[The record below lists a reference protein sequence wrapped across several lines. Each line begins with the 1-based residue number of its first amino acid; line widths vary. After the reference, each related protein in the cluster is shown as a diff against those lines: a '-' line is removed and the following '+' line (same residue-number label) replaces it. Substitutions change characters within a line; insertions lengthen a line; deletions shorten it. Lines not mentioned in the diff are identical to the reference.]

1 MIHKYVDLDKF
12 KEINI
17 FDFSNILDENSESEI
32 KEIWELETV
41 KEDKVSSNSGTVK
54 EYKVSSNSG
63 TVKED
68 TSIKSLKTNFLD
80 KSVNNNNIIQS
91 KCFKNKKLVNYDS
104 NQIKKEDKKPNLIFS
119 KKAFLK
125 DHHVSDVCSKN
136 NLILNNANPSNVSPS
151 NVSPSVDVSK
161 LGNSQQVPKMENF
174 NPSQILD
181 KIKRMISTEV
191 HKSNKKNIYNDI
203 LSIINEI
210 TPYLSALFLIINVPI
225 IIFSFL
231 LFIKEIIDFPTFVF
245 TFIFMISL
253 GTIIVLGIFYEI
265 DKHL

>member
-1 MIHKYVDLDKF
+1 
-12 KEINI
+12 
-17 FDFSNILDENSESEI
+17 
-32 KEIWELETV
+32 
-41 KEDKVSSNSGTVK
+41 VS
-54 EYKVSSNSG
+54 
-63 TVKED
+63 
-68 TSIKSLKTNFLD
+68 
-80 KSVNNNNIIQS
+80 
-91 KCFKNKKLVNYDS
+91 
-104 NQIKKEDKKPNLIFS
+104 
-119 KKAFLK
+119 
-125 DHHVSDVCSKN
+125 
-136 NLILNNANPSNVSPS
+136 PSNVSPS